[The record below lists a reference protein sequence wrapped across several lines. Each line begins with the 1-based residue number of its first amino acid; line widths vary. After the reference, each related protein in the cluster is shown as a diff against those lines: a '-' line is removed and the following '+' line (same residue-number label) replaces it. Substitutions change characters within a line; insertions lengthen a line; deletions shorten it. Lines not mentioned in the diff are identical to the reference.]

1 MQPAVSAFSP
11 QPSALVPPT
20 DAWLLDQ
27 ARKFLV
33 EHGPPPHPLLRLPT
47 AEEIA
52 SAMRKPL
59 QYGLHHVSH
68 AFAMHRQAV
77 ADADERTGEPL
88 TRGFVL
94 DPWYTL
100 LEQYQHARTVYC
112 GGGKRASK
120 TECAAWLFVKSC
132 LAYPGGRRWI
142 LGETENSSQN
152 IQQPAIWKY
161 LPRAW
166 RTQLN
171 HKESREFKLKYAEG
185 RGFSDN
191 LLVMPTDPPTIIKFL
206 SFIQDPQHYQGWR
219 LGAENFKPVTLRAGD
234 REIPLPNMGWWADE
248 NMPLLWLETAETR
261 SQDVQSCGL
270 WTFSPLEG
278 ITATIKE
285 MLGSPQVLDQKAA
298 ELLPPDRV
306 MVPGCKPGQMPT
318 VMECSRPRT
327 RAVFF
332 FRQDNPFGR
341 YEDHAAEIRLKPETV
356 IMRDSYGWAVD
367 VRHRAFPKFGAVHII
382 KPEHLPSDGT
392 NYMLT
397 DPAGARRWATIWVR
411 VDPRGYHFIYRD
423 WPDKGHF
430 GDWAVP
436 SDREEEPDGRPGP
449 AQQSDGMGV
458 TGYKELF
465 LNEET
470 LTLEISGVG
479 EWVETDPYRRRI
491 ADQLMVSARKSRP
504 APGRWN
510 PVDVREVRGE
520 LAAPLREEILS
531 RRVDPRAAGSEHAQE
546 QGAKTVVDLFAERVV
561 GPSGEVTEPMMLEPA
576 YSGRQMGTGE
586 NAQIGT
592 GLAEVNELLDWDP
605 LDPNGMVPSLN
616 EPRLFVSSRCDQV
629 IWMMQTYTARGGAKG
644 GCKDFA
650 DLVRYMAL
658 ADLQYIGAE
667 GMLATGGGT
676 Y

>member
-1 MQPAVSAFSP
+1 MTAA
-11 QPSALVPPT
+11 PPVTT
-20 DAWLLDQ
+20 DAWLLEQ

-33 EHGPPPHPLLRLPT
+33 EHAPPPHPLLRLPT
-47 AEEIA
+47 AQEIA
-52 SAMRKPL
+52 AAMRQPL

-68 AFAMHRQAV
+68 AFAMHRAAV
-77 ADADERTGEPL
+77 EAADERTGEPL
-88 TRGFVL
+88 THGFVL
-94 DPWYTL
+94 EPWYTL
-100 LEQYQHARTVYC
+100 VEQFQRARTVYN

-132 LAYPGGRRWI
+132 LAYPGGRRWV
-142 LGETENSSQN
+142 LGETEKSSQN

-166 RTQLN
+166 RVNLN
-171 HKESREFKLKYAEG
+171 AKESREFKLKYAEG

-191 LLVMPTDPPTIIKFL
+191 LLVMPTEPPTIIQFL
-206 SFIQDPQHYQGWR
+206 SFIQDPQHYQGWK
-219 LGAENFKPVTLRAGD
+219 LGAESHKQVALKVSED

-261 SQDVQSCGL
+261 SQDLQSCGL

-285 MLGSPQVLDQKAA
+285 MLGSPSVLQQEAA
-298 ELLPPDRV
+298 ELLPHDRV
-306 MVPGCKPGQMPT
+306 FVPGCKPGHMPT
-318 VMECSRPRT
+318 VVECSRPRT

-332 FRQDNPFGR
+332 FRKDNPFAR
-341 YEDHAAEIRLKPETV
+341 YADHAAEIRSKPEAV
-356 IMRDSYGWAVD
+356 IMRDSYGWAID
-367 VRHRAFPKFGAVHII
+367 IRHRAFPKFGAVHII
-382 KPEHLPSDGT
+382 KPEHLPAEGT
-392 NYMLT
+392 NYMFT
-397 DPAGARRWATIWVR
+397 DPAGARRWATLWVR

-423 WPDKGHF
+423 WPDKARF

-436 SDREEEPDGRPGP
+436 SDREEEPDGRAGM

-465 LNEET
+465 LAEES
-470 LTLEISGVG
+470 LTLQINAQGDWAEK
-479 EWVETDPYRRRI
+479 DPYRRRLS
-491 ADQLMVSARKSRP
+491 DRLMASARKSNRSDQSDKSDRSH
-504 APGRWN
+504 RWD
-510 PVDVREVRGE
+510 PEDVREVRSG
-520 LAAPLREEILS
+520 LAEPIREEVLS

-546 QGAKTVVDLFAERVV
+546 QGAKTVVDLFAERIVAPGGVV
-561 GPSGEVTEPMMLEPA
+561 IEPMILEPA
-576 YSGRQMGTGE
+576 YGGRQVGTGE

-605 LDPNGMVPSLN
+605 LDPNGMVPGLN
-616 EPRLFVSSRCDQV
+616 EPKLFVCVTCEQV
-629 IWMMQTYTARGGAKG
+629 IWMFQTYTARGGPKG

-658 ADLQYIGAE
+658 ADLQYISAE
-667 GMLATGGGT
+667 SLLVTGGGT

>member
-1 MQPAVSAFSP
+1 MTPVT
-11 QPSALVPPT
+11 LN
-20 DAWLLDQ
+20 DDWLIEQ

-33 EHGPPPHPLLRLPT
+33 EQGPPPHPLLRLPT

-52 SAMRKPL
+52 AAMRRPL

-88 TRGFVL
+88 THGFIL

-100 LEQYQHARTVYC
+100 VEQFQHARTVYC

-142 LGETENSSQN
+142 LGETEKSSQN
-152 IQQPAIWKY
+152 IQQPAVWKY

-171 HKESREFKLKYAEG
+171 AKESREFKLKYAEG

-191 LLVMPTDPPTIIKFL
+191 LLVMPTEPPTVVQFL

-219 LGAENFKPVTLRAGD
+219 LGAENHRATMLEAPDG
-234 REIPLPNMGWWADE
+234 RQIPLPNIGWWADE

-261 SQDVQSCGL
+261 SQDLQSCGL

-285 MLGSPQVLDQKAA
+285 MLGSPKVEQQRAA
-298 ELLPPDRV
+298 ELLSPDRI
-306 MVPGCKPGQMPT
+306 MVPGCRPGHMPV

-341 YEDHAAEIRLKPETV
+341 YEDHATEIRSKPETV

-367 VRHRAFPKFGAVHII
+367 VRHRAFPKFGAVHLV
-382 KPEHLPSDGT
+382 KPEHLPSHGT
-392 NYMLT
+392 NYQYT

-411 VDPRGYHFIYRD
+411 VDERGHIFIYRD
-423 WPDKGHF
+423 WPDKARYGE
-430 GDWAVP
+430 WAIA

-458 TGYKELF
+458 TSYKQLF
-465 LNEET
+465 LDAET
-470 LTLEISGVG
+470 LTLEISAQG
-479 EWVETDPYRRRI
+479 EWVEKDPYRRRLSDLVMSG
-491 ADQLMVSARKSRP
+491 ANRKP
-504 APGRWN
+504 VEGRWN
-510 PVDVREVRGE
+510 PLEVREVRSE
-520 LAAPLREEILS
+520 LADPVREEILS
-531 RRVDPRAAGSEHAQE
+531 RRVDPRAAGTEHSQE
-546 QGAKTVVDLFAERVV
+546 QGVKTVVDLFAERVV
-561 GPSGEVTEPMMLEPA
+561 SPDGTVTEPMMLESA
-576 YSGRQMGTGE
+576 YSGRQIGTGE

-605 LDPNGMVPSLN
+605 LDPNGMVVGLN
-616 EPRLFVSSRCDQV
+616 EPRLFVSTQCEQV

-658 ADLQYIGAE
+658 GDLQYVGPE
-667 GMLATGGGT
+667 GMLVTGGGT